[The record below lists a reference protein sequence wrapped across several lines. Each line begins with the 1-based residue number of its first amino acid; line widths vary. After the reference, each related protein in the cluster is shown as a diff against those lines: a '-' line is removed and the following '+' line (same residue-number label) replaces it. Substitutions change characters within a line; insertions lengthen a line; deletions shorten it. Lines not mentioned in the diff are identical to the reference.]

1 METQTL
7 IVWKQH
13 CLDYVCVRD
22 FVVVDVV
29 VGKSGGMQKG
39 WTERGEEDPLIFE
52 SLFHGRDFQLIV
64 NVVE

>member
-1 METQTL
+1 METQTS

-13 CLDYVCVRD
+13 YLDYVCVQD
-22 FVVVDVV
+22 SVAAA
-29 VGKSGGMQKG
+29 VGEKSGGMQRG

-52 SLFHGRDFQLIV
+52 NLLHGRDFLLIV